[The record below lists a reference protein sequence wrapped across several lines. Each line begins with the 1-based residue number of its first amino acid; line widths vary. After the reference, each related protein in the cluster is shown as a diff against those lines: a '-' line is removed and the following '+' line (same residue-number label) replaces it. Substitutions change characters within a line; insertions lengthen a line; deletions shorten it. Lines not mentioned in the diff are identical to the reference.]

1 MQSNNKSIDN
11 AIGQVIKLQL
21 IFFAMSILLL
31 VLDFIFRD
39 NINGY
44 VWLRSGGL
52 AILSLVYIRFGFKL
66 KERKRTA
73 YIRVMI
79 ISIAGAFG
87 IYALAIGGGDVY
99 PLWMRLEQ
107 GIQGLLLIMIIIILT
122 RPKNRID
129 FAKEQK

>member
-11 AIGQVIKLQL
+11 AIGQVIKLQ
-21 IFFAMSILLL
+21 IFFFAMSILLL

-52 AILSLVYIRFGFKL
+52 AILSLVYIGFGFKL
-66 KERKRTA
+66 KERKRSA

-122 RPKNRID
+122 RPKNRIY